1 MTQQLPFAGPK
12 KIYCPCTDPNC
23 NLFGTPRKKLWAG
36 ETIGHV
42 ANCPCNRCT
51 GSRHK
56 RNAGARERRIAKQ
69 LGGERSVLSG
79 GISGY
84 DIGTPIIKIEET
96 SNRALVA
103 GLRRFV
109 ESKQFQ
115 KKTSRLRERK
125 SFPWAFIA
133 SWDGKAQWVLLDAQS
148 FQELHQLALL
158 AQSRQVMK

>member
-1 MTQQLPFAGPK
+1 MNRPLIPGPVK
-12 KIYCPCTDPNC
+12 ALCACGCGLYG
-23 NLFGTPRKKLWAG
+23 NLRVKSWADG
-36 ETIGHV
+36 LGPHV
-42 ANCPCNRCT
+42 RLCQCNRCS

-115 KKTSRLRERK
+115 KKTSRLSGQK
-125 SFPWAFIA
+125 IFAWAFAA
-133 SWDGKAQWVLLDAQS
+133 SWNGKAQWFLLNAQS
-148 FQELHQLALL
+148 FKELHELAMM
-158 AQSRQVMK
+158 AESRKVME